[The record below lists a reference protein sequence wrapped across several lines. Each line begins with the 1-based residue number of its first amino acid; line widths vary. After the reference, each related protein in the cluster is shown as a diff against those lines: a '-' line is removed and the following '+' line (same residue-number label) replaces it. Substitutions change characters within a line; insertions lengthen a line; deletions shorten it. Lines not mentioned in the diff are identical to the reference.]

1 MTGEF
6 EIRLSKA
13 NSSRSLTLQVVVD
26 DVHVV
31 NAEEFR
37 GSEGGGKGDYC
48 ALFKLVASGALALE
62 LPVLDIGSWGWW
74 TKRGLIKIVR
84 SPLAKGRARTR
95 RTCSSVKTGGEWRS
109 HQTNSRCSTCCMMHM
124 LQSRMDSER
133 HAEGSSVCSCYFQD
147 H

>member
-6 EIRLSKA
+6 EIRPSNA
-13 NSSRSLTLQVVVD
+13 NCSRSLTLQVVVD

-48 ALFKLVASGALALE
+48 ALFKLVASGALE

-74 TKRGLIKIVR
+74 TRRGLIKIVR
-84 SPLAKGRARTR
+84 SPLAKRRGRDELVPPLKRVANRGLIRRTR
-95 RTCSSVKTGGEWRS
+95 I
-109 HQTNSRCSTCCMMHM
+109 
-124 LQSRMDSER
+124 
-133 HAEGSSVCSCYFQD
+133 FQRVI
-147 H
+147 